1 MTKTEQKQ
9 LKDIEFY
16 FRQGVSDR
24 KQAKRLGLSQQGFYH
39 RYWSLRK
46 KSLLAERKGQE

>member
-9 LKDIEFY
+9 LKDIEFN
-16 FRQGVSDR
+16 FLSGVSDR
-24 KQAKRLGLSQQGFYH
+24 KQAKRLGLSNQGFYQ

-46 KSLLAERKGQE
+46 KSLLAERKEQE